1 MKSLRNGFTFTE
13 VLVGSSIM
21 LIVVMITL
29 ILCTESNKIAADQYQ
44 FAEIQHS
51 VRSAMHFI
59 SKDVANAGVGLLAIN
74 SGYAIEGVDGYSP
87 SPGAPDSIKLMG
99 NYENPLS
106 LRIETYQGGAGGGA
120 ATAFLYDGELDNN
133 PYLAEFYENKV
144 ILLVSTTCPGCF
156 AYRSI
161 TKMFGVGEVGVE
173 KINMAPGL
181 AEFNPPGGLID
192 TGCPA
197 VCWEDAV
204 VTFGH
209 VKQYWL
215 DSTGI
220 PEDYPGLN
228 LSLGVDGYL
237 GIVSTLYLTT
247 MDEVGNVLHMPIA
260 QDIEN
265 LQFQYIGDLDY
276 DGSIDA
282 SADWDN
288 NNWTIDPSDDMAIK
302 LGKLD
307 LISRIRGIRIW
318 VLGKTATPFVGVS
331 GTPSTNIHL
340 YRRPA
345 VANSPMSNQDDRHRR
360 FLVMTMTNI
369 RNNSLDFYSTYIALE
384 DATLKVTQIRRVE

>member
-1 MKSLRNGFTFTE
+1 MRHKGFTFVE
-13 VLVGSSIM
+13 VIVGSSIM
-21 LIVVMITL
+21 LIIVMLSLALYTK
-29 ILCTESNKIAADQYQ
+29 SNKTAVDQMQ

-51 VRSAMHFI
+51 VRSAMYFI

-74 SGYAIEGVDGYSP
+74 SGFAIEGVDGYSP

-161 TKMFGVGEVGVE
+161 TQMFGVGEVGVE

-181 AEFNPPGGLID
+181 AEFNPPGGLVD
-192 TGCPA
+192 TGCPS
-197 VCWEDAV
+197 VCWIDAV

-220 PEDYPGLN
+220 PGDYPGLN

-237 GIVSTLYLTT
+237 GIASTLYLTT
-247 MDEVGNVLHMPIA
+247 MDEVGNVMHMAIA

-265 LQFQYIGDLDY
+265 LQFQYIADLDY
-276 DGSIDA
+276 DGYMDA
-282 SADWDN
+282 SVDWDN
-288 NNWTIDPSDDMAIK
+288 NNWTIDPYDDMAVK

-307 LISRIRGIRIW
+307 LISRIRGVRIW
-318 VLGKTATPFVGVS
+318 VLGKTAKPFVGVS

-345 VANSPMSNQDDRHRR
+345 IANSAMSNQDDRHRR
-360 FLVMTMTNI
+360 FLVETTSNI
-369 RNNSLDFYSTYIALE
+369 RNHSLDFYSKYIALQ
-384 DATLKVTQIRRVE
+384 DAVLKVTQIRRCE

>member
-1 MKSLRNGFTFTE
+1 MRHKGFTFIE
-13 VLVGSSIM
+13 ILVGSSIM
-21 LIVVMITL
+21 LIVVMLTL
-29 ILCTESNKIAADQYQ
+29 TLYTESNKIAVDQHQ
-44 FAEIQHS
+44 FSEIQHN
-51 VRSAMHFI
+51 VRSGMHFI
-59 SKDVANAGVGLLAIN
+59 SKDIANAGIGLSAGN

-99 NYENPLS
+99 NYENSLS
-106 LRIETYQGGAGGGA
+106 LRIETYQGGAGGAA

-133 PYLAEFYENKV
+133 PYLAEFYENKI

-161 TKMFGVGEVGVE
+161 TQMFGVGEVGVE
-173 KINMAPGL
+173 KFNMAPGL
-181 AEFNPPGGLID
+181 AEFNPPGGLVD
-192 TGCPA
+192 TGCP
-197 VCWEDAV
+197 VDCWMDAV
-204 VTFGH
+204 VTFGQ

-237 GIVSTLYLTT
+237 GIASTLYLTT
-247 MDEVGNVLHMPIA
+247 MDEAGNVLHMPIA

-276 DGSIDA
+276 DGYVDA

-288 NNWTIDPSDDMAIK
+288 NNWTIDPNDDMAVK

-307 LISRIRGIRIW
+307 LTSRIGGVRIW
-318 VLGKTATPFVGVS
+318 VLGKTANPFVGVS

-345 VANSPMSNQDDRHRR
+345 IANSPMGDQDDRHRR
-360 FLVMTMTNI
+360 FLVETTSNI
-369 RNNSLDFYSTYIALE
+369 KNHNLDFYIAYIALE
-384 DATLKVTQIRRVE
+384 DAFLTVTQIRRCE

>member
-1 MKSLRNGFTFTE
+1 MIHRGFTFVE
-13 VLVGSSIM
+13 VIVGSSIM
-21 LIVVMITL
+21 LIVVILTL
-29 ILCTESNKIAADQYQ
+29 TLYTETNKIAVDQYQ
-44 FAEIQHS
+44 FSEIQHS
-51 VRSAMHFI
+51 VRSAIYFI
-59 SKDVANAGVGLLAIN
+59 SRDVTNAGVGLLAIN
-74 SGYAIEGVDGYSP
+74 SGFAIEGVDGYSP

-161 TKMFGVGEVGVE
+161 TQMFGVGEVGVE

-181 AEFNPPGGLID
+181 AEFNPPGGLVD

-197 VCWEDAV
+197 VCWIDAV

-228 LSLGVDGYL
+228 LSSGVDGYL
-237 GIVSTLYLTT
+237 GLASTLYLTT
-247 MDEVGNVLHMPIA
+247 MDEVGNVMHMAIA

-276 DGSIDA
+276 DGDTDA
-282 SADWDN
+282 SVDWDN
-288 NNWTIDPSDDMAIK
+288 NNWTIGPYDDMAVK
-302 LGKLD
+302 LGKLG
-307 LISRIRGIRIW
+307 LISRIRGVRIW
-318 VLGKTATPFVGVS
+318 VLGKTANPFVGVS

-345 VANSPMSNQDDRHRR
+345 IANSPMSDQDDRHRR
-360 FLVMTMTNI
+360 FLVETTSSI
-369 RNNSLDFYSTYIALE
+369 RNHSLDFYSAYIALQ
-384 DATLKVTQIRRVE
+384 DAVLKVTHIRRCE

>member
-1 MKSLRNGFTFTE
+1 MKSLRNGFTLTE
-13 VLVGSSIM
+13 VVVGSSIM
-21 LIVVMITL
+21 LIVVMVTL
-29 ILCTESNKIAADQYQ
+29 TLYTESNKIAADQYQ
-44 FAEIQHS
+44 FSDIQNS
-51 VRSAMHFI
+51 VRSAIYFI
-59 SKDVANAGVGLLAIN
+59 SKDIANAGVGLSTFN

-87 SPGAPDSIKLMG
+87 SPGAPDSIKLLG

-106 LRIETYQGGAGGGA
+106 LRIETYQGGAGGAA
-120 ATAFLYDGELDNN
+120 ATAFLYDGELDNS
-133 PYLAEFYENKV
+133 PYLAEFYENKL

-161 TKMFGVGEVGVE
+161 THMFGVGEVGVE
-173 KINMAPGL
+173 KFVMAPGL
-181 AEFNPPGGLID
+181 AEFNPPGGLVD
-192 TGCPA
+192 TGCP
-197 VCWEDAV
+197 VDCWLDAV
-204 VTFGH
+204 VTFGQ

-237 GIVSTLYLTT
+237 GIASTLYKTT

-265 LQFQYIGDLDY
+265 LQFQYVGDLDY
-276 DGSIDA
+276 DGSMDA
-282 SADWDN
+282 SVDWDN
-288 NNWTIDPSDDMAIK
+288 NNWTIEPSEDMALK

-318 VLGKTATPFVGVS
+318 VLGKTANPFVGVS

-345 VANSPMSNQDDRHRR
+345 IANSPMSDQDDRHRR
-360 FLVMTMTNI
+360 FLVETTSNI
-369 RNNSLDFYSTYIALE
+369 RNHSLDFYSTYIALE

>member
-1 MKSLRNGFTFTE
+1 MRCKGFTFVE
-13 VLVGSSIM
+13 VIVGGSIM
-21 LIVVMITL
+21 LIVVLMTL
-29 ILCTESNKIAADQYQ
+29 ILYTESNKIATDQHQ
-44 FAEIQHS
+44 FTDIQHS

-59 SKDVANAGVGLLAIN
+59 SEDVANAGVGLLAIN
-74 SGYAIEGVDGYSP
+74 SGFAIEGVDGYSP

-120 ATAFLYDGELDNN
+120 ATAFLYDGELENN

-161 TKMFGVGEVGVE
+161 TNMFGMGEVGVE
-173 KINMAPGL
+173 KVNMAPGL
-181 AEFNPPGGLID
+181 AEFNPPGGLVD

-237 GIVSTLYLTT
+237 GTASILYLTT
-247 MDEVGNVLHMPIA
+247 MDEVGAVLHMPIA

-276 DGSIDA
+276 DGYMDA
-282 SADWDN
+282 SVDWDN
-288 NNWTIDPSDDMAIK
+288 NNWTIDPNDDMAVK

-307 LISRIRGIRIW
+307 LISRIRGVRIW
-318 VLGKTATPFVGVS
+318 VLGKTANPFVGVS

-345 VANSPMSNQDDRHRR
+345 IANSPMSDQDDRHRR
-360 FLVMTMTNI
+360 FLVETTSDIKNH
-369 RNNSLDFYSTYIALE
+369 SLDFYSTYIALE
-384 DATLKVTQIRRVE
+384 DATLKVTQIRRSK

>member
-1 MKSLRNGFTFTE
+1 MKSKGFTIVE
-13 VLVGSSIM
+13 VVVGSSIM
-21 LIVVMITL
+21 LIVIMMTL
-29 ILCTESNKIAADQYQ
+29 VLYKESNEHATDQYQ

-51 VRSAMHFI
+51 VRSAIYFI
-59 SKDVANAGVGLLAIN
+59 SKDIVNAGVGLSAIN
-74 SGYAIEGVDGYSP
+74 SGYAIESVDGYSP

-106 LRIETYQGGAGGGA
+106 LRIETYQGGTGGAA

-133 PYLAEFYENKV
+133 PYLAEFYENKI

-173 KINMAPGL
+173 KFNMAPGL
-181 AEFNPPGGLID
+181 SEFNPPGGLVD
-192 TGCPA
+192 TGCPID
-197 VCWEDAV
+197 CWVDAV
-204 VTFGH
+204 VTFGN

-237 GIVSTLYLTT
+237 GIASTLYLTT

-265 LQFQYIGDLDY
+265 LQFQFFGDLDY
-276 DGSIDA
+276 DGYMDA

-288 NNWTIDPSDDMAIK
+288 NNWTIHPTDDMAVK

-307 LISRIRGIRIW
+307 LISRIRG
-318 VLGKTATPFVGVS
+318 V
-331 GTPSTNIHL
+331 
-340 YRRPA
+340 
-345 VANSPMSNQDDRHRR
+345 
-360 FLVMTMTNI
+360 
-369 RNNSLDFYSTYIALE
+369 
-384 DATLKVTQIRRVE
+384 QI